1 MKRHAEN
8 YLLEWKDSSRRK
20 PLIIRG
26 ARQVGKTWLVEHF
39 LASHFDRTIKIDLEK
54 RRDLHGIFDGNLDP
68 KKVLSLLEL
77 ASEKIVPGKT
87 LLFLDEIQACPRAIT
102 ALRYFYEELPEL
114 HLIAAG
120 SLLEFAFDKS
130 SVPVGRVQYLNIFP
144 MTFEEYL
151 IALDKSP
158 MAEMVARHPARIP
171 LEAHPLILQE
181 LKTYFFTGGM
191 PECLKHW
198 RDTGSLA
205 TVAEIQE
212 EILASYRDDFSKYT
226 PSVNSNCLDSVL
238 LNVAR
243 GIGEQLKYTRLDQD
257 FSGVTNRK
265 AFDALAKARIIHRIP
280 ACNPAGLP
288 LGASANPRKFKAAL
302 LDIGLMQR
310 LCRIPATEIMQG
322 DDLLNLYRGKLAEQF
337 VAQEMAVSGDL
348 YYWSREEKSSQAEV
362 DLLAVQ
368 NGEIYPIEIKAGAAG
383 SLRSLHLILEAYP
396 NCPAGIVL
404 SSRPYSILPKQKL
417 IFAPLY
423 SAARINQHKLSEM
436 DGSLHCRATS

>member
-1 MKRHAEN
+1 MKRHAEQK
-8 YLLEWKDSSRRK
+8 LLEWKDSPRRK

-39 LASHFDRTIKIDLEK
+39 LADHFDRTVKIDLER
-54 RRDLHGIFDGNLDP
+54 RRDLHGIFEGNLDP
-68 KKVLSLLEL
+68 KKILSLLEL
-77 ASEKIVPGKT
+77 TSEKIIPGTT

-120 SLLEFAFDKS
+120 SLLEFAFDQS
-130 SVPVGRVQYLNIFP
+130 SVPVGRVQYLNISP
-144 MTFEEYL
+144 MTFQEYL
-151 IALDKSP
+151 FALNKAP
-158 MAEMVARHPARIP
+158 MAELIGGHPASVP
-171 LEAHPLILQE
+171 PEAHPLILEE

-191 PECLKHW
+191 PECVKHW
-198 RDTGSLA
+198 RDTGSLK

-212 EILASYRDDFSKYT
+212 ELLASYRDDFSKYT
-226 PSVNSNCLDSVL
+226 PSVDPNCLNSVL

-265 AFDALAKARIIHRIP
+265 AFNALNKARIIHRIP
-280 ACNPAGLP
+280 ACDPSGLP
-288 LGASANPRKFKAAL
+288 LGASANPRRFKAAF

-310 LCRIPATEIMQG
+310 LCGIPAADILQEK
-322 DDLLNLYRGKLAEQF
+322 DLLNLYRGKLAEQF
-337 VAQEMAVSGDL
+337 AAQEMAAGGEL
-348 YYWSREEKSSQAEV
+348 FYWSREQKSSQAEI

-368 NGEIYPIEIKAGAAG
+368 NGKIYPVEIKAGAAG
-383 SLRSLHLILEAYP
+383 SLRSLHLMLKTYP
-396 NCPAGIVL
+396 GCPAGIVL
-404 SSRPYSILPKQKL
+404 SSRPFSRLPDQKL

-423 SAARINQHKLSEM
+423 SAALLNQMNLSEFNP
-436 DGSLHCRATS
+436 